1 MAAGVYEHVF
11 PNRAQVRNIP
21 VESKSLRQERQVR
34 RDICT
39 AANAA
44 RMRIEQMT
52 IAQYFEQKTRE
63 SQARQEA
70 RALAALDAEWTD
82 WYYRKEAAEARGE
95 PFDEPKPRSE
105 EAERRREALE
115 SSMLYR
121 LQRHW
126 VWPHIMILFVV
137 CLLIDIIALGFGTV
151 WLVKYIAGIE
161 GSGTV
166 VLILM
171 VSLLL
176 IGTYRLLY
184 KFFRWF
190 YRGDD

>member
-1 MAAGVYEHVF
+1 MSMADY
-11 PNRAQVRNIP
+11 I
-21 VESKSLRQERQVR
+21 
-34 RDICT
+34 
-39 AANAA
+39 
-44 RMRIEQMT
+44 
-52 IAQYFEQKTRE
+52 EQKTKERR
-63 SQARQEA
+63 ARRIAEGVAEGRAEMRAWYA
-70 RALAALDAEWTD
+70 RKWEV
-82 WYYRKEAAEARGE
+82 EARGE
-95 PFDEPKPRSE
+95 PFDEPEPGGE
-105 EAERRREALE
+105 EAERRISREVLE
-115 SSMLYR
+115 NSILYR
-121 LQRHW
+121 LQGHW

-184 KFFRWF
+184 KFFR
-190 YRGDD
+190 

>member
-1 MAAGVYEHVF
+1 
-11 PNRAQVRNIP
+11 
-21 VESKSLRQERQVR
+21 
-34 RDICT
+34 
-39 AANAA
+39 
-44 RMRIEQMT
+44 MT

-95 PFDEPKPRSE
+95 PFDEPKPGSE
-105 EAERRREALE
+105 EAERRRREALE
-115 SSMLYR
+115 NSMLYR

-137 CLLIDIIALGFGTV
+137 CLVIDLVALGFGTV

-176 IGTYRLLY
+176 IGIYRLLY

-190 YRGDD
+190 YRDDD

>member
-1 MAAGVYEHVF
+1 MSIAA
-11 PNRAQVRNIP
+11 
-21 VESKSLRQERQVR
+21 
-34 RDICT
+34 
-39 AANAA
+39 
-44 RMRIEQMT
+44 
-52 IAQYFEQKTRE
+52 YFEQKTRE

-70 RALAALDAEWTD
+70 RALAARETEWTY
-82 WYYRKEAAEARGE
+82 WYYRKEATEARGE
-95 PFDEPKPRSE
+95 PFDEPKPGSE
-105 EAERRREALE
+105 EAERRKREALE
-115 SSMLYR
+115 STFQDR
-121 LQRHW
+121 LQNHW

-137 CLLIDIIALGFGTV
+137 CLVIDIIALGFGTV

-176 IGTYRLLY
+176 IGIYRLLY

-190 YRGDD
+190 YQGDD